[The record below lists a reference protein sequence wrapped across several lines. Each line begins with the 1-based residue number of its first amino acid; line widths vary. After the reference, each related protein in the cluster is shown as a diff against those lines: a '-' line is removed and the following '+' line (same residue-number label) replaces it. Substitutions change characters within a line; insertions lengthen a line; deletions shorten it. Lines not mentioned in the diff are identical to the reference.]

1 MSPGGHLITTALTC
15 AGVYALTGSAA
26 LVAGVIAGGF
36 LIDVDHVLDYVVV
49 EGQRDLRP
57 SAFLR
62 YYSEQRMSRVALVLH
77 SYELLALLVALAW
90 VTNWVPLWG
99 YVLGVTLHLPLD
111 IFFNG
116 RMLSR
121 NLVPFYS
128 IAYRWRLGFRAGPL
142 LGLAIQRSAGSF
154 WRSFFAEFF
163 PRTPI
168 RPAAGASLGHE
179 AIVAPAP
186 ASLRSERPA
195 PVAPPSR
202 MLQHPA
208 RSRAGIRAAPA
219 TRTPSPPPRCPR
231 PRSRSTRRG
240 AAPRP
245 APACPRRWAAGP
257 RASPARRRGSC
268 S

>member
-1 MSPGGHLITTALTC
+1 MSPGGHLVTTALTG
-15 AGVYALTGSAA
+15 AGVYALTGSAP
-26 LVAGVIAGGF
+26 LVAGVVAGGF

-62 YYSEQRMSRVALVLH
+62 YYSEQRMRRVALVLH
-77 SYELLALLVALAW
+77 SYELYALLVALAW

-99 YVLGVTLHLPLD
+99 YVLGVSLHLPLD

-128 IAYRWRLGFRAGPL
+128 LAYRWRLGFRAGPL

-163 PRTPI
+163 KRTPI
-168 RPAAGASLGHE
+168 RAAASPSLGHD
-179 AIVAPAP
+179 AD
-186 ASLRSERPA
+186 R
-195 PVAPPSR
+195 
-202 MLQHPA
+202 
-208 RSRAGIRAAPA
+208 RAGARVPA
-219 TRTPSPPPRCPR
+219 LGVTGSP
-231 PRSRSTRRG
+231 
-240 AAPRP
+240 
-245 APACPRRWAAGP
+245 
-257 RASPARRRGSC
+257 
-268 S
+268 

>member
-1 MSPGGHLITTALTC
+1 MSPGGHLITTTLTC

-62 YYSEQRMSRVALVLH
+62 YYSEQRMRRVALVLH

-168 RPAAGASLGHE
+168 RPAAGASSGHE
-179 AIVAPAP
+179 AD
-186 ASLRSERPA
+186 R
-195 PVAPPSR
+195 
-202 MLQHPA
+202 
-208 RSRAGIRAAPA
+208 RAGARVAALGV
-219 TRTPSPPPRCPR
+219 TSSP
-231 PRSRSTRRG
+231 
-240 AAPRP
+240 
-245 APACPRRWAAGP
+245 
-257 RASPARRRGSC
+257 
-268 S
+268 

>member
-57 SAFLR
+57 TAFLR
-62 YYSEQRMSRVALVLH
+62 YYTEQRMRRVALVLH
-77 SYELLALLVALAW
+77 SYELFALLVALAW

-128 IAYRWRLGFRAGPL
+128 IAYRWRLGFRAEPL
-142 LGLAIQRSAGSF
+142 LGLAIQHSAGSF

-163 PRTPI
+163 KRTPI
-168 RPAAGASLGHE
+168 RAAASAPLGHD
-179 AIVAPAP
+179 
-186 ASLRSERPA
+186 
-195 PVAPPSR
+195 
-202 MLQHPA
+202 
-208 RSRAGIRAAPA
+208 
-219 TRTPSPPPRCPR
+219 
-231 PRSRSTRRG
+231 
-240 AAPRP
+240 
-245 APACPRRWAAGP
+245 AGP
-257 RASPARRRGSC
+257 RVAALGITGSP
-268 S
+268 